1 MYVVEVEDL
10 HKSFGS
16 IKALRGL
23 NAVFPKGICGL
34 IGPNGSGKTTFIHI
48 LMGLVRP
55 DRGKA
60 FVLGFDCWRDS
71 VEIRRRIGV
80 LLEDMYFPGHITVRE
95 YIEHIVRIKGGD
107 RGDVLEIAE
116 DIGLERYL
124 NRKIHTLSAGMF
136 KMLGLMQALVGEPEL
151 VILDEPSAN
160 LDPLKRRNLLEYIM
174 KVGRERDV
182 SFLISSHVLPE
193 LEEICEWIVLIYE
206 GRAVDQG
213 SLGDL
218 YAKYG
223 TNEYEVVS
231 DKPRLLAKLIKE
243 YGVGEVLYIHGN
255 RVNVSNTCYREFT
268 EFLYKFSKDIKIF
281 SFKPVGG
288 LENVFRQAIK
298 NISERAG

>member
-1 MYVVEVEDL
+1 
-10 HKSFGS
+10 
-16 IKALRGL
+16 
-23 NAVFPKGICGL
+23 
-34 IGPNGSGKTTFIHI
+34 
-48 LMGLVRP
+48 
-55 DRGKA
+55 
-60 FVLGFDCWRDS
+60 
-71 VEIRRRIGV
+71 
-80 LLEDMYFPGHITVRE
+80 
-95 YIEHIVRIKGGD
+95 
-107 RGDVLEIAE
+107 
-116 DIGLERYL
+116 
-124 NRKIHTLSAGMF
+124 MF

-255 RVNVSNTCYREFT
+255 RVNVSNTCYKEFT